1 MAKLIVSPQAEQ
13 DTATIVAM
21 LTDKAGT
28 SVAERYRRD
37 FEELFERFLMFPM
50 SGSRRRSLSRYAR
63 IGIVEPYVIVYEH
76 RGETVRIVR
85 VLDGRRN
92 ITRKLVRE

>member
-1 MAKLIVSPQAEQ
+1 MAKLIVSPQAEL

-21 LTDKAGT
+21 LTDTAGT

-37 FEELFERFLMFPM
+37 FEELFERFTKFPT
-50 SGSRRRSLSRYAR
+50 SGSPRRSLSRYAR
-63 IGIVEPYVIVYEH
+63 IGVVAPYVVIYEH

>member
-1 MAKLIVSPQAEQ
+1 MAKLIVSLQAEL

-21 LTDKAGT
+21 LTDKAGA

-37 FEELFERFLMFPM
+37 FEELFERFMMFPT
-50 SGSRRRSLSRYAR
+50 SGSRKRSLGSYAR
-63 IGIVEPYVIVYEH
+63 IGVVEPYVVIYEH